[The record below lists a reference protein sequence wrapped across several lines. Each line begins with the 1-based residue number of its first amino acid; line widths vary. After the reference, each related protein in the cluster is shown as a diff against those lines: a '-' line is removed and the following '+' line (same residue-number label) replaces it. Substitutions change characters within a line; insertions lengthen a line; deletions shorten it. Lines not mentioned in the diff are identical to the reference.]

1 MLGIL
6 KENKINIILHVKV
19 KPNAR
24 KEELVWE
31 DNHWLLSIT
40 SPPEDGKANTQLIT
54 FLSKKWKISKSS
66 ITIIKGHHIRFK
78 TLSIDIEE
86 GKWSEIMNDK

>member
-6 KENKINIILHVKV
+6 KENKINIILQIKV
-19 KPNAR
+19 KPNAS
-24 KEELVWE
+24 KEELVWV
-31 DNHWLLSIT
+31 DKQWQISIT

-66 ITIIKGHHIRFK
+66 ITIIKGHHIRIK
-78 TLSIDIEE
+78 TLSINIEE
-86 GKWSEIMNDK
+86 EKWNEIMNGK